1 MCQFVERIFT
11 VLILIIAGIE
21 DFLHV
26 FLLEIVFSVMT
37 STAELSETLKGIL
50 TAASTAYNIT

>member
-21 DFLHV
+21 DFLQV

-50 TAASTAYNIT
+50 TAA